1 MISRI
6 EYLGK
11 VFSQISHSFSL
22 SSRLLPTDIRRVN
35 TVLYL
40 MARIADTIEDCN
52 LSIEEKKKYFKIYKE
67 ILDNGKETGIT
78 TLLDMLKAE
87 HANFSNPEFNLIAN
101 IPSVINELESLKSEE
116 KNVIK
121 DEVTTM
127 MEGMEK
133 FLERRI
139 QTFDDQNEY
148 CHYVAGTV
156 GEALTTLY
164 YINGHISAEA
174 MILLNSSENFALALQ
189 KVNMIRGIRDDFK
202 KKRIE
207 EANRIYVPQ
216 ELLDSHNVRMDDLF
230 DLKFKNEALSV
241 LNELVAD
248 SKRYFRDSLNYLTTI
263 PQEEFGI
270 RKFSSVILFISLSM
284 LIKCRDNYAIFLND
298 DEIGLSFIDKMKVFR
313 NSRMYAKDDSKLKRY
328 HSRLIGSLN

>member
-87 HANFSNPEFNLIAN
+87 HANFSSPEFNLIAN
-101 IPSVINELESLKSEE
+101 IPSVIDELESLKQKERD
-116 KNVIK
+116 VIK
-121 DEVTTM
+121 NEITT
-127 MEGMEK
+127 
-133 FLERRI
+133 
-139 QTFDDQNEY
+139 
-148 CHYVAGTV
+148 
-156 GEALTTLY
+156 
-164 YINGHISAEA
+164 
-174 MILLNSSENFALALQ
+174 
-189 KVNMIRGIRDDFK
+189 MIRGIRDDFK

-216 ELLDSHNVRMDDLF
+216 ELLDSHNISIDDLF
-230 DLKFKNEALSV
+230 DLRFKNEALSV